1 MDEKSLEAQGLVAD
15 RKSVVLDWT
24 SHLDRRMRKYS
35 KLEASGKCVEDDEYW
50 V

>member
-24 SHLDRRMRKYS
+24 SHLDRKIKKYS
-35 KLEASGKCVEDDEYW
+35 KHEAAGKCVEDDDD
-50 V
+50 

>member
-24 SHLDRRMRKYS
+24 SHLDRRVRKYA
-35 KLEASGKCVEDDEYW
+35 KLETAGKCVEDDEY
-50 V
+50 